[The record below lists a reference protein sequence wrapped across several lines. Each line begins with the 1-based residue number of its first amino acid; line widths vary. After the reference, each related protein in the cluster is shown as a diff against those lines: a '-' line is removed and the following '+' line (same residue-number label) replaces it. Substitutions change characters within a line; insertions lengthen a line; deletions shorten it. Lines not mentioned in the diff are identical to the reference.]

1 MIGIFGGTFDPVHYG
16 HLRPAF
22 EVQEELGI
30 EQMHFVPLRD
40 APHRDQPEVS
50 PELRCALVRAA
61 LGRRSGVCVDD
72 RELHRDGPSY
82 SYDTLT
88 SFRQQLPDEPL
99 VLLLG
104 EDAFR
109 GFLSWH
115 KPLDILELA
124 HLVVM
129 QRPGEHQFDSQLQAL
144 INERQADSPR
154 ELHDALAGRI
164 YFQQVTQLD
173 ISATAI
179 RELCAADQDISCLV
193 PDAVATIIGR
203 LQLYTKDAGAGHSG

>member
-1 MIGIFGGTFDPVHYG
+1 MIAIFGGTFDPVHYG

-22 EVQEELGI
+22 EVQEALGI
-30 EQMHFVPLRD
+30 GQMHFVPLRD
-40 APHRDQPEVS
+40 APHRNQPEVS

-88 SFRQQLPDEPL
+88 SFRQQWPNAPL

-109 GFLSWH
+109 SFLFWH
-115 KPLDILELA
+115 RPLDILELT

-129 QRPGEHQFDSQLQAL
+129 QRPGEYQFDTQLQTL

-154 ELHDALAGRI
+154 ELHEALAGRI

-173 ISATAI
+173 ISSTGI
-179 RELCAADQDISCLV
+179 RELCAGGRDISGLV
-193 PDAVATIIGR
+193 PDAVAEIIER
-203 LQLYTKDAGAGHSG
+203 LKLYTGTS

>member
-30 EQMHFVPLRD
+30 GHMHFVPLRD

-82 SYDTLT
+82 SYDTLA
-88 SFRQQLPDEPL
+88 SFRQQWPNEPL

-109 GFLSWH
+109 AFLSWH
-115 KPLDILELA
+115 RPLDILELA

-129 QRPGEHQFDSQLQAL
+129 KRPGVHQFDAQLQAL
-144 INERQADSPR
+144 IKDRQAGSPR
-154 ELHDALAGRI
+154 ELHDTLSGKI
-164 YFQQVTQLD
+164 YFQQVTQFG
-173 ISATAI
+173 ISSTGI
-179 RELCAADQDISCLV
+179 REFSASGKDISCLV
-193 PDAVATIIGR
+193 PDAVAEIIER
-203 LQLYTKDAGAGHSG
+203 LQLYTGKS